1 MLHRFS
7 RVLMNEADASP
18 GGGAPPSPE
27 TKPEAQAQ
35 GQSAPAAAVSLAD
48 IEALLE
54 KNKNS
59 VEAATRRM
67 IEGAL
72 GKKKGSDS
80 SPPAKDAA
88 PAAPQPQTVDMRA
101 FDRATRRLDLSD
113 SQLARMERAVVAE
126 APEDVA
132 EWVKSYVSDL
142 GIKTVQEKAVATN
155 STASTTTTTNTAPP
169 SAATPA
175 PASNVPGD
183 GPQSVR
189 KWDEHMVRDHLAKNG
204 GDASNPMAWTN
215 RRASIELAQRLA
227 NEMAHIRIV
236 GTKK

>member
-1 MLHRFS
+1 MLHHLS

-18 GGGAPPSPE
+18 GGGAVPSPE

-35 GQSAPAAAVSLAD
+35 GQAPVVAGVSLDD
-48 IEALLE
+48 IKALLDAQ
-54 KNKNS
+54 KNS
-59 VEAATRRM
+59 VEANTRRM

-72 GKKKGSDS
+72 GKKKDGNA
-80 SPPAKDAA
+80 PPATKDTAQAA
-88 PAAPQPQTVDMRA
+88 PAPAVDMRA

-113 SQLARMERAVVAE
+113 SQLARMERSFAAE

-132 EWVKSYVSDL
+132 EWVKSYVNDL
-142 GIKTVQEKAVATN
+142 GIKTVQEKAVASN
-155 STASTTTTTNTAPP
+155 STASTTTTTNTAPA

-175 PASNVPGD
+175 PASSVPS
-183 GPQSVR
+183 GPDSVR